1 MVTEH
6 EWLTQFGKYPNKTE
20 VIALLVTKTT
30 WHNSY
35 AKGFAMVD
43 GYEHMVAQ
51 LEGDGDAK
59 SDLDLWDVIEP
70 NYSITDLLMLLFTM
84 VENTDLLNLH

>member
-30 WHNSY
+30 WHNSH

-43 GYEHMVAQ
+43 GYEHGS
-51 LEGDGDAK
+51 LTGG
-59 SDLDLWDVIEP
+59 
-70 NYSITDLLMLLFTM
+70 
-84 VENTDLLNLH
+84 